1 MALTFFKKV
10 DPHTNILSISLELNS
25 FQKIE
30 YVNFEFLLGVSVTF
44 RILLKQSLLLFVSET
59 PSQNR
64 IFYDFDPFSVH
75 QIVPGQLIQQSR
87 EFILMVLKELDISD
101 DLK

>member
-1 MALTFFKKV
+1 M
-10 DPHTNILSISLELNS
+10 D
-25 FQKIE
+25 
-30 YVNFEFLLGVSVTF
+30 VSGT
-44 RILLKQSLLLFVSET
+44 R
-59 PSQNR
+59 SQNR
-64 IFYDFDPFSVH
+64 IFHDFDPFSVH